1 MSELNLYER
10 TIQLMLDPPVQ
21 VARACRDLQLSER
34 WWFRVVSGSIKD
46 PGVKRMQRLHDYLTE
61 KSRQNEAAA

>member
-21 VARACRDLQLSER
+21 VTRACRDLQLSER

-61 KSRQNEAAA
+61 QSRQNEAAA

>member
-1 MSELNLYER
+1 MCKVSLYEK

-21 VARACRDLQLSER
+21 VARACRDLDLSER

-46 PGVKRMQRLHDYLTE
+46 PGVKRMQRLHDYLVE
-61 KSRQNEAAA
+61 RSSRDEAAA